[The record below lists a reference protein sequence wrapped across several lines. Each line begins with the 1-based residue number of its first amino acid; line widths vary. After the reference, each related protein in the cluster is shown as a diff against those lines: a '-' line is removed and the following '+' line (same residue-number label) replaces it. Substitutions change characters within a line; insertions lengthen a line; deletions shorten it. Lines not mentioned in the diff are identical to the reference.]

1 MLDKECM
8 VLPRSSI
15 SAQDWMAEFVEQ
27 ILGGAKE
34 EEKKKKKILPEDV
47 STKLCQLCMV
57 SRNVT

>member
-15 SAQDWMAEFVEQ
+15 SAQDWMAEFVGQ

-34 EEKKKKKILPEDV
+34 EEKKKKNF
-47 STKLCQLCMV
+47 T
-57 SRNVT
+57 RRR

>member
-15 SAQDWMAEFVEQ
+15 SAQDWMAEFVGQ

-34 EEKKKKKILPEDV
+34 EEKKKKKFYQKTLAQNYANFV
-47 STKLCQLCMV
+47 W
-57 SRNVT
+57 